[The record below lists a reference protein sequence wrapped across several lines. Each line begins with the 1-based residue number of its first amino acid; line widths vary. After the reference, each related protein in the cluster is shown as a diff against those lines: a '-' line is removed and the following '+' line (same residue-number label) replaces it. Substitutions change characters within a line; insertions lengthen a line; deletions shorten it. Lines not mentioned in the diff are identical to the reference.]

1 MENYIAT
8 SEELTAVADAIRA
21 KGGITDP
28 LVFPTGFVDAVNSM
42 QSGGT
47 GGVSLDHT
55 VTFKDDSGNDVAI
68 YSVKEGVGNIAA
80 PSGVTAKRW
89 VDVEGNEVK
98 FPVNPVE
105 DMEIIADN
113 SLSNT
118 EVLYEV
124 YGVDRT
130 VYPYV
135 VMVEQKNYG
144 STYLIFAKAMSKYS
158 EYKYWIDTGLRCAS
172 SVTSSPSL
180 ALADFINNP
189 KIFKN
194 RPAQNTED
202 AVWGATNYNILITNY
217 VDIDTVTM

>member
-1 MENYIAT
+1 MANYIAT

-55 VTFKDDSGNDVAI
+55 VTIKDDSGNDVAI
-68 YSVKEGVGNIAA
+68 YSVKEGIGNIAA

-118 EVLYEV
+118 DVLYEV

-135 VMVEQKNYG
+135 VMVEQIYYG
-144 STYLIFAKAMSKYS
+144 SAHLIFAKSMNKYS
-158 EYKYWIDTGLRCAS
+158 EYKYSIGQGLSCS
-172 SVTSSPSL
+172 SNVTSSASL
-180 ALADFINNP
+180 ALTDFISNP
-189 KIFKN
+189 KTLTN
-194 RPAQNTED
+194 RVSQNTD
-202 AVWGATNYNILITNY
+202 NAVWGATNYNILITNY